1 MELKNRRELIRLVG
15 ELNFNVGI
23 EVGVS
28 FGYFSKHILEN
39 TNMILYSID
48 PWEKNVEL
56 GHPEQAYEST
66 QRILKSFGEKSI
78 IIKKYSPEVCK
89 DFQDNSVDFVY
100 IDGLHSYEA
109 VKADIEGWYGKV
121 KTNGIIA
128 GHDYSEKDWS
138 GVVRAVNEFV
148 LKNNLELFL
157 TGISGGINDGNQEF
171 DGNQP
176 SWWFY
181 KK

>member
-1 MELKNRRELIRLVG
+1 MELKNRRELIQLVN
-15 ELNFNVGI
+15 ELDFKVGA

-39 TNMILYSID
+39 TNMVLYSID
-48 PWEKNVEL
+48 PWEKNIEL
-56 GHPEQAYEST
+56 GNPEQAYEST
-66 QRILKSFGEKSI
+66 QQILKQFGEKSI
-78 IIKKYSPEVCK
+78 IIKGYSPEVCDK
-89 DFQDNSVDFVY
+89 FQDNSVDFVY
-100 IDGLHSYEA
+100 IDGLHTYEA
-109 VKADIEGWYGKV
+109 VKADLDGWYSKV

-128 GHDYSEKDWS
+128 GHDYSIKDWI
-138 GVVRAVNEFV
+138 GVVMAVSDFV
-148 LKNNLELFL
+148 SKNNLELFL
-157 TGISGGINDGNQEF
+157 TGTAEGINDGNQEF